1 LKLNNPQIGLTNLE
15 ITPSTTPE
23 SLPKSLGPLEYVL
36 QTARLKCLSVYETAL
51 QNSLAS
57 IPDPA
62 CVIAADTIVVSSSGR
77 ILEKPRS
84 EADHLSMLKL
94 LRDQKTHKV
103 YTAVCVLAPRE
114 DARHPGYNLET
125 SVEMTTVRF
134 ADVGDEMVEAYV
146 RTREGVDKAGGYGIQ
161 GMGGLLVEGIE
172 GSWDNVVGLPVRV
185 TVGLIEKAV
194 LRQGEDEEEEF
205 EE

>member
-1 LKLNNPQIGLTNLE
+1 
-15 ITPSTTPE
+15 
-23 SLPKSLGPLEYVL
+23 
-36 QTARLKCLSVYETAL
+36 
-51 QNSLAS
+51 
-57 IPDPA
+57 
-62 CVIAADTIVVSSSGR
+62 
-77 ILEKPRS
+77 
-84 EADHLSMLKL
+84 
-94 LRDQKTHKV
+94 
-103 YTAVCVLAPRE
+103 
-114 DARHPGYNLET
+114 
-125 SVEMTTVRF
+125 MTTVRF